1 MVAQAQTQDV
11 PLGVEDTVPPVL
23 PHLLLEFKVLKNL
36 HRNEHVWESGWHTF
50 ATRKE
55 ELVENTEDEL
65 K

>member
-36 HRNEHVWESGWHTF
+36 HRNEHV
-50 ATRKE
+50 
-55 ELVENTEDEL
+55 
-65 K
+65 